1 MPFID
6 PPGYGEGE
14 NPTPEPPPD
23 ENFVPLDGLP
33 RYEIV
38 RDKYRQHL
46 IYGNYEANAAGI
58 MRRISDGKLVTES
71 VSRPWF
77 IKIRTNRGKLGY
89 YQKSRFVWGGG
100 GGGTIV
106 CRWSAHFA
114 EGGYGKL
121 LNDQLGCGKSYWKSA
136 HSAVKFGVNGGW
148 ERKIM
153 LQIGPIWGIIS
164 GYRGGVL
171 DTRFLMGSNFKNRI
185 WPWDLGFEF
194 ELQ

>member
-77 IKIRTNRGKLGY
+77 IKIRTKRGKLGY

-100 GGGTIV
+100 GGGVPLCADEALIS
-106 CRWSAHFA
+106 R
-114 EGGYGKL
+114 EGDMENCSMMNLDVVKVTENRRIRR
-121 LNDQLGCGKSYWKSA
+121 LNL
-136 HSAVKFGVNGGW
+136 V
-148 ERKIM
+148 
-153 LQIGPIWGIIS
+153 
-164 GYRGGVL
+164 
-171 DTRFLMGSNFKNRI
+171 
-185 WPWDLGFEF
+185 
-194 ELQ
+194 

>member
-14 NPTPEPPPD
+14 NPTSEPPPD

-100 GGGTIV
+100 GGGYHCVPMKRTF
-106 CRWSAHFA
+106 R
-114 EGGYGKL
+114 
-121 LNDQLGCGKSYWKSA
+121 
-136 HSAVKFGVNGGW
+136 
-148 ERKIM
+148 
-153 LQIGPIWGIIS
+153 
-164 GYRGGVL
+164 
-171 DTRFLMGSNFKNRI
+171 
-185 WPWDLGFEF
+185 
-194 ELQ
+194 